1 MSGMLIRC
9 LVGLVGSLL
18 SLSVMAEYAGVEV
31 VRERFQESVRLDGV
45 VEATRQSTMSAQTA
59 GRVLQLPFDVDDRVA
74 AGELIVQLEDS
85 EQQARHDQARAAAD
99 EANTSLK
106 DAQQRFARAKAIH
119 DRRLSSQQDFDQ
131 ASNAVSSAQARVAR
145 AEAALAESY
154 EQLKYTQVRAPYS
167 GILTARH
174 VEVGES
180 VSVGQALLSGLSLE
194 QLRVVVELPQR
205 YAEIA
210 RSEQRAWIR
219 LADGRTLDAGNMTFY
234 PYASATAHTFRIR
247 IDLAAPDADLY
258 PGMLVRVD
266 VPVSSRE
273 ALWIP
278 ADTLFRHGELTA
290 VFVLDDQNQPRLR
303 QIRTGV
309 IRDSRVEVL
318 AGLDAGERVA
328 LSPGEVFVGRAAAH
342 EEATP

>member
-1 MSGMLIRC
+1 MSGMLLRF
-9 LVGLVGSLL
+9 LVGLAGSLL

-31 VRERFQESVRLDGV
+31 VKEGFQESVRLDGI
-45 VEATRQSTMSAQTA
+45 VEATRQSTVSAQTS
-59 GRVLQLPFDVDDRVA
+59 GRVLKLPFDVDDQVT

-85 EQQARHDQARAAAD
+85 EQQARHDQARAAVS
-99 EANTSLK
+99 EAKISLK
-106 DAQQRFARAKAIH
+106 DAQQRYSRAQTLH
-119 DRRLSSQQDFDQ
+119 DRQLSSQQDFDQ
-131 ASNAVSSAQARVAR
+131 ASNAVSSAQARMAR
-145 AEAALAESY
+145 AEAAMAESY

-174 VEVGES
+174 IELGES
-180 VSVGQALLSGLSLE
+180 VSAGQALLSGLSLE

-219 LADGRTLDAGNMTFY
+219 LADGRTLETGKMTFY
-234 PYASATAHTFRIR
+234 PYANAAAHTFRIR
-247 IDLAAPDADLY
+247 VDVTAPGAELY

-278 ADTLFRHGELTA
+278 VNTLFRRSELTA
-290 VFVLDDQNQPRLR
+290 VFVLNDQNQPRLR

-309 IRDSRVEVL
+309 VRDGRVEVL

-328 LSPGEVFVGRAAAH
+328 LSPDEVFAGNVTAQ
-342 EEATP
+342 EEAHR